1 MADAVKTYGW
11 EAKPRDPSVI
21 LGGKKNIKDPMP
33 QTVASIKLPDST
45 LAASVLQYAA
55 TELSTPTFNHSMRV
69 FYYGMTA
76 SIRFATILTIQRQG
90 RRSTTSSSPNGTS
103 LKRHTY

>member
-1 MADAVKTYGW
+1 MSDAVKTYGW

-21 LGGKKNIKDPMP
+21 LGGKKNIKDPKP

-45 LAASVLQYAA
+45 LAASVLKYAA
-55 TELSTPTFNHSMRV
+55 TELSTATFNHSMRV

-76 SIRFATILTIQRQG
+76 VIGFATFLMTQPQG
-90 RRSTTSSSPNGTS
+90 RLSTSSSSPNGNS